1 MVLLNHPRSVMPQAS
16 LVLMEQV

>member
-1 MVLLNHPRSVMPQAS
+1 MVLLNHPRRVMSQAS